1 MNDTELLT
9 EILGAV
15 RELAERVERIEATVR
30 ENCNAAN
37 RILAKRQRDRER
49 IAAQRAEAKNVA
61 LQIECRA
68 TKETEAEIREL
79 PPTPPIENKGEEKEN
94 DNKNKNPRVRACVRH
109 SIPSLEEVR
118 EFAAKR
124 HSKVDPEYFY
134 NYYKAKGWPLED
146 WKAAFAIWEKNNYSR
161 SRLPPE
167 SEDEPTIAY
176 TAEDWS
182 LCRERCANCTGGCCS
197 ANVQVPPDKRPDH
210 PIPPEECPHFKAKGA
225 AIVQL

>member
-9 EILGAV
+9 EMLGAV

-68 TKETEAEIREL
+68 TKEKEAEIRNV
-79 PPTPPIENKGEEKEN
+79 PPTPPLKNKGEEKEN
-94 DNKNKNPRVRACVRH
+94 DNKNKNPRVRACVRR
-109 SIPSLEEVR
+109 PTLEAVR
-118 EFAAKR
+118 EHAR
-124 HSKVDPEYFY
+124 SRNSKVDPEYFY

-146 WKAAFAIWEKNNYSR
+146 WEASFAIWEWNDYSR
-161 SRLPPE
+161 SRLPSEEEEKPAVAYGE
-167 SEDEPTIAY
+167 S
-176 TAEDWS
+176 DWA

-197 ANVQVPPDKRPDH
+197 ANVQIPPDKRPDH
-210 PIPPEECPHFKAKGA
+210 PIPPEECPHFKTKKAN
-225 AIVQL
+225 